1 MFGLYPIP
9 VKDEDLEKMSDA
21 ALAKLEDRLLLESE
35 LDSSPKARFSAG
47 RAVVFVLS
55 AIGIAACLSLMTL
68 LPTEKL
74 GPINIPIYLGAL
86 FLGIIGG
93 HWIWSIAGQQ
103 VRTGVRWLLNHW
115 PVVLVVVAQVYSLVR

>member
-1 MFGLYPIP
+1 MFGLYPIA
-9 VKDEDLEKMSDA
+9 VKDEELEKMSDA

-35 LDSSPKARFSAG
+35 LDTSPKARFSAG

-55 AIGIAACLSLMTL
+55 AIGIAICLSLMSL
-68 LPTEKL
+68 LPTQKL

-93 HWIWSIAGQQ
+93 HWAWSIAGQQ
-103 VRTGVRWLLNHW
+103 VRTGIRWLLNHW